1 MINHFSYFC
10 YFHKKKK
17 IIRFKNRWKRS
28 SIDHGMEEAESM
40 LRDQIYS
47 ISEAAQLERTRKN
60 GWMRCEDR
68 EFEYKNRTCT
78 VD

>member
-1 MINHFSYFC
+1 
-10 YFHKKKK
+10 
-17 IIRFKNRWKRS
+17 
-28 SIDHGMEEAESM
+28 M

-47 ISEAAQLERTRKN
+47 ISEAAQLERARKN
-60 GWMRCEDR
+60 GWMRREDR